1 MICIVYHFVSLHHI
15 SHQAYKSALG
25 IPTVFWSYFQLCGS
39 VSDESEVDS
48 NLPSPAKRQKC
59 CDDIDVVPIQEIV
72 DTKEIAGSISARTL
86 EKIKKFSAFHDV
98 NERLECVGI
107 SRTKVIE
114 SRKREKGINLFDTC
128 DAKQD
133 SSVLS
138 EKGEDSTLS
147 PRYSEVM

>member
-1 MICIVYHFVSLHHI
+1 M
-15 SHQAYKSALG
+15 
-25 IPTVFWSYFQLCGS
+25 P
-39 VSDESEVDS
+39 DEAEVDS
-48 NLPSPAKRQKC
+48 NLPLPAKRQKC
-59 CDDIDVVPIQEIV
+59 CDNSDVVSVQEIV

-86 EKIKKFSAFHDV
+86 EKIKTFSAFHGV

-114 SRKREKGINLFDTC
+114 SRKRKKEINLFGGDS
-128 DAKQD
+128 KQD

-138 EKGEDSTLS
+138 EKGEGSTLS